1 MSTMNKFEENN
12 TGGREIRE
20 KAATVNHLKNTVTW
34 TRTIVIK
41 IEKSKWNRKKKKKV
55 AERINRT

>member
-1 MSTMNKFEENN
+1 MNKFEENN

-20 KAATVNHLKNTVTW
+20 KAAIVNHLKNTVTW

-41 IEKSKWNRKKKKKV
+41 IEKSKWNRKKKKK
-55 AERINRT
+55 